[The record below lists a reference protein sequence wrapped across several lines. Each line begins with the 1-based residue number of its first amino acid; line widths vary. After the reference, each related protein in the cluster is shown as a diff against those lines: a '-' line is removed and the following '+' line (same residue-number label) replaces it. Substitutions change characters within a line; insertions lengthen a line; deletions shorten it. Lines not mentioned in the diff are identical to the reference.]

1 MKNDQFPPGSLI
13 CIKGRHRKAQHPDDG
28 IVGLII
34 SSVND
39 RYLVMFTE
47 LSGVP
52 ALDVC
57 REQELSLFYKNIGLK
72 TKQPPK

>member
-1 MKNDQFPPGSLI
+1 MKKDPSFPPGSLI

-34 SSVND
+34 SSVD
-39 RYLVMFTE
+39 GRYLVMFTE

-52 ALDVC
+52 ALDDC
-57 REQELSLFYKNIGLK
+57 LERELSLFYRNIGRAV
-72 TKQPPK
+72 TR